1 MKMNQQPFDPNQYP
15 GFWEQM
21 NNFKDFLKE
30 VGQGVAEDGTL
41 WSDKTMEE
49 RRQYTCERCT
59 EFDHQRLRCT
69 ACGCFMKAKWKF
81 ERSKCPLD
89 KWEK

>member
-49 RRQYTCERCT
+49 R
-59 EFDHQRLRCT
+59 DNIPVKGVLNLII
-69 ACGCFMKAKWKF
+69 K
-81 ERSKCPLD
+81 D
-89 KWEK
+89 